1 MSRLGKLWRLLNLPC
16 EGMSRLASE
25 SLDRD
30 LNRLERLA
38 LRSHILYCA
47 ACRRY
52 LRQVKLVR
60 SALGQLTTR
69 LETDEPL
76 PGPCLPDD
84 AAADQACTQKEL
96 RTCAIVFS

>member
-1 MSRLGKLWRLLNLPC
+1 VNRLKDCWHLLNLPC

-30 LNRLERLA
+30 LTRAERAA
-38 LRSHILYCA
+38 LQLHILYCS

-52 LRQVKLVR
+52 LRQLKLVSR
-60 SALGQLTTR
+60 ALGRLSGR

-76 PGPCLPDD
+76 GGPDLPDD
-84 AAADQACTQKEL
+84 VRQEIKRSL
-96 RTCAIVFS
+96 RSH